1 MADDPKEPKDRLVL
15 ARERA
20 GYKTRADAIRAFRWN
35 DNVYRSHENGQ
46 RGITRKRAIEYAK
59 AYRVSHLW
67 LLGESESGGPTPAPV
82 NQEPPL
88 LYGED
93 SEVDPYRM
101 ALALGAAQDVAS
113 GEDLPSTERQMRIVR
128 LQIGIYRCL
137 SRLAARG
144 VEVNEEMAR
153 WIADL
158 IREAGS
164 G

>member
-35 DNVYRSHENGQ
+35 DNVYKSHENGQ
-46 RGITRKRAIEYAK
+46 RGITRKRAIVYGK

-67 LLGESESGGPTPAPV
+67 ILGESERGGPPPAPD
-82 NQEPPL
+82 NQEPPGL
-88 LYGED
+88 DGED
-93 SEVDPYRM
+93 SEMDPYRM
-101 ALALGAAQDVAS
+101 ALALGAAQDVA
-113 GEDLPSTERQMRIVR
+113 GDEDLPPTELQIRVVR

-144 VEVNEEMAR
+144 IEVNEELAR